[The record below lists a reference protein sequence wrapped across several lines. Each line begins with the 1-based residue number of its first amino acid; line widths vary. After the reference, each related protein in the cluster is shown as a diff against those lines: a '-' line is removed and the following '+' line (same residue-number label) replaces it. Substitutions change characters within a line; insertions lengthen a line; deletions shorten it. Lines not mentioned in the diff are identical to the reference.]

1 MVFRIQTTSARS
13 SHVGVQE
20 FSAEEG
26 MCFLPY
32 WLMQHLGISV
42 GEIVNILNVTL
53 PKGSYVR
60 IQLPGIEFLDLSNPK
75 VVLETALRS
84 FATVTVGDVIPI
96 TYNDVVYE
104 VEIIELKPSNAVGV
118 IETDMEVEFY
128 VPPELLRS
136 PEPVVSEV
144 ADNGEPSAEP
154 WLNALSRGV
163 RTTSTAFNLMIREG
177 RVAGVVGSH
186 DNHGKVFQ
194 GKGRLLE

>member
-1 MVFRIQTTSARS
+1 
-13 SHVGVQE
+13 
-20 FSAEEG
+20 

-136 PEPVVSEV
+136 PEPVGEV
-144 ADNGEPSAEP
+144 VGNAEPGEEP
-154 WLNALSRGV
+154 WLNALPRGV
-163 RTTSTAFNLMIREG
+163 RTTSAAFNLMIREG

-186 DNHGKVFQ
+186 DKHGKVFQ